1 MNLPDILRRL
11 AADRS
16 PFMALALMAVAMHL
30 AFAAWYTLAKNFA
43 VDGIGMTGAE
53 VGFQETIREIPGFL
67 AFLVVYV
74 LFVMREQTL
83 ALVSLALLAV
93 GVGVTGFFPS
103 VWAFYL
109 TTFLMSVGFHYFE
122 TVNQSLKLQW
132 LPQDQAPHMM
142 GRLIAIGA
150 GAQLAVFGLIAVIW
164 KGFAL
169 SFEAAFAIFGILSL
183 AIVFYLWRAF
193 PMFQETTAQTK
204 KLIIRKRYWLFYAL
218 KFMGGARR
226 QIFTV
231 FAALLM
237 VQKFGYDVHEVALLF
252 LINTGFNMMFAP
264 KIGALIGRF
273 GERNALR
280 LEYIGLIGVFVA
292 YAFVSNAYVAAAL
305 YVIDHAFFALA
316 IAMNTYFQ
324 KIADPADMA
333 GTAGVSFTINH
344 IAAVLVPA
352 GFGLIWLASPS
363 LVFLLGAGMAVIS
376 FVLSSL
382 IPRHPAPGVETILK
396 GPAPVAAE

>member
-1 MNLPDILRRL
+1 MNVAQQLRTM

-16 PFMALALMAVAMHL
+16 PFMALALMTVAMQL
-30 AFAAWYTLAKNFA
+30 AFAAWYALAKNFA

-53 VGFQETIREIPGFL
+53 VGLQETIREIPGFL

-74 LFVMREQTL
+74 LLVMREQTL
-83 ALVSLALLAV
+83 ALASLALLAI
-93 GVGVTGFFPS
+93 GVAITGFFPS

-109 TTFLMSVGFHYFE
+109 TTFLMSLGFHYFE

-132 LPQDQAPHMM
+132 LPRDQAPYLM
-142 GRLIAIGA
+142 GRLIAIA
-150 GAQLAVFGLIAVIW
+150 AAAQLVVFGLIALVW
-164 KGFAL
+164 KGLSLNFETAFLLFGAL
-169 SFEAAFAIFGILSL
+169 SFTVVIF
-183 AIVFYLWRAF
+183 LWRAF
-193 PMFQETTAQTK
+193 PMFRETTQQHK
-204 KLIIRKRYWLFYAL
+204 KLIIKKRYWLFYAL
-218 KFMGGARR
+218 RFMGGARR

-237 VQKFGYDVHEVALLF
+237 VEKFGYDVHEVALLF
-252 LINTGFNMMFAP
+252 LINTGFNMLFAP
-264 KIGALIGRF
+264 TIGALIGRF

-280 LEYIGLIGVFVA
+280 LEYVGLFGVFVA
-292 YAFVSNAYVAAAL
+292 YAFVSNPYAAAAL
-305 YVIDHAFFALA
+305 YVIDHMFFALA

-344 IAAVLVPA
+344 IAAVLVPVS
-352 GFGLIWLASPS
+352 FGLIWLASPS
-363 LVFLLGAGMAVIS
+363 LVFLLGAGMAAIS

-382 IPRHPAPGVETILK
+382 IPRHPEPGFETTFK
-396 GPAPVAAE
+396 RAAVAAE

>member
-1 MNLPDILRRL
+1 
-11 AADRS
+11 
-16 PFMALALMAVAMHL
+16 MALALMTVAMQM
-30 AFAAWYTLAKNFA
+30 AFAAWYALAKNFA
-43 VDGIGMTGAE
+43 VDEIGMTGAE
-53 VGFQETIREIPGFL
+53 VGLQETIREIPGFL
-67 AFLVVYV
+67 AFLAVYV
-74 LFVMREQTL
+74 LLVMREQTL

-132 LPQDQAPHMM
+132 LPLDKAPHMM
-142 GRLIAIGA
+142 GRLIAVA
-150 GAQLAVFGLIAVIW
+150 AAAQLVVFGLIALVW
-164 KGFAL
+164 KAFAL
-169 SFEAAFAIFGILSL
+169 NFESAFAIFGLLSL
-183 AIVFYLWRAF
+183 VIVFYLWRAF
-193 PMFQETTAQTK
+193 PVFKEAAPQHK

-226 QIFTV
+226 QVFMV

-237 VQKFGYDVHEVALLF
+237 VEKFGYDVHEVALLF
-252 LINTGFNMMFAP
+252 LVNTAFNMVFAS

-292 YAFVSNAYVAAAL
+292 YAFVSNPFMAAFL
-305 YVIDHAFFALA
+305 YIVDHAFFALA

-324 KIADPADMA
+324 KIADPSDMA

-344 IAAVLVPA
+344 IAAVFVPA
-352 GFGLIWLASPS
+352 TFGLIWLASPS
-363 LVFLLGAGMAVIS
+363 LVFLLGAGMAAVS
-376 FVLSSL
+376 LALASL
-382 IPRHPAPGVETILK
+382 IPRHPEPGLETVLAPSS
-396 GPAPVAAE
+396 PVAAE